1 MKQEGG
7 TKTDRKSKI
16 KMKLEGRRV
25 RRPRR
30 TLFALCTA
38 VRPCPSPAKTAAV
51 TADFVRASR
60 LIHQRQRNAEDAAC
74 ANLRL
79 NRDCAVVLLGE
90 MFGDEQAQAEAG
102 LGQ

>member
-1 MKQEGG
+1 MVTRLHRPRAMK
-7 TKTDRKSKI
+7 R
-16 KMKLEGRRV
+16 RRV